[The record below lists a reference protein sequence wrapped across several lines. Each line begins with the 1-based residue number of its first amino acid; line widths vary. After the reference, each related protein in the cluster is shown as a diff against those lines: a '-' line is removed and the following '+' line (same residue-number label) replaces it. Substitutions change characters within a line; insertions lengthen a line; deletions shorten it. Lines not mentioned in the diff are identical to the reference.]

1 MPADRPQCCVR
12 SSSMPRKVILYAIF
26 LWKSAWR
33 VGSEHVWRASANPK
47 KKIITQMS
55 TISGSVRTVR
65 YSCQRRWNS
74 DEYESKYCRG
84 GVEQSGD
91 GCVRYIWI
99 RRGICGV
106 CGSEPDRCGDDKRSC
121 EYSVGREPDSACGRD
136 LWRND
141 ECGRSA
147 ESGDRSV
154 L

>member
-1 MPADRPQCCVR
+1 MN
-12 SSSMPRKVILYAIF
+12 MKVNIA
-26 LWKSAWR
+26 
-33 VGSEHVWRASANPK
+33 
-47 KKIITQMS
+47 
-55 TISGSVRTVR
+55 
-65 YSCQRRWNS
+65 
-74 DEYESKYCRG
+74 
-84 GVEQSGD
+84 GVEWNNP
-91 GCVRYIWI
+91 VIWI